1 MRLVPSTAPKRENG
15 ANNGTKPPENGAVR
29 GTTADFIRIRGIRGE
44 IPLKIALCRTKRVS
58 CNWQDLRFI
67 LISHVL
73 SQMIVSMFFGAF

>member
-15 ANNGTKPPENGAVR
+15 ANNGTKPTENGAAS
-29 GTTADFIRIRGIRGE
+29 GTTADLTRIRGIRGK